1 MIGEWTCSIFSLTAA
16 LPLSEKLRARAFRV
30 RRDSPREFRQASHQ
44 IALRETKLIFGIK
57 ICVGHVHSS
66 LREMQGNQDS
76 QQEDPLKVYGRDL
89 VAEAEA
95 GRLDPVIGRDAEL
108 RRVIQILSRRTKN
121 NPVLI
126 GEPGV
131 GKTAIV
137 EALAQRIVRGDVPE
151 ALSGTRVVALDMA
164 ALIAGAKYRGEFE
177 ERLKGIIK
185 AVKESAGKI
194 ILFIDEIHTVLGAG
208 STSGES
214 MDAANILKPALA
226 RGELRCIGA
235 TTVDEYK
242 KHVEKDAA
250 FERRF
255 QQVYVSEPSVEET
268 ISILRGLR
276 PVYESFHG
284 VRVTDASLIAAA
296 QLSDRYIR
304 DRFLPDKAID
314 LLDEACSAIRVQL
327 DSQPEIIDRLERRK
341 LQLEIEETALQREKD
356 KASKQRL
363 ESVREEIAKIDEELR
378 PLKKKFEKEMQKVN
392 EVRHIRSKIEELKRK
407 AELAERRR
415 DLALASDLRF
425 GAIPE
430 LQSRLSQLTREIDEE
445 RSQRALHASSRLSGT
460 EAESAVLVSETVEPA
475 HIAEVVSRWTGIP
488 VSRLTQGERERLLH
502 LRERLMSRIVG
513 QAQAISAIADAI
525 LRSRAGFG
533 REQQPI
539 GSFLFLGPTGVGKTE
554 TAKALA
560 VELFDT
566 EKNIVRID
574 MSEYME
580 KHAVAR
586 LIGSPPGYVGYEE
599 GGQLTEAIR
608 RRPYSVVL
616 LDEVEKAHPE
626 VLNILLQVLDDGR
639 LTDGHGK
646 VVDFSNC
653 VIIMTSNIGS
663 KYILDLNGSA
673 KDAEP
678 FVMEEVRRTFRPEFL
693 NRLDA
698 IVLYNALG
706 EVQLAAIVRLQL
718 ADVGKRLARE
728 QIMLQCTD
736 AAVIRILN
744 EAKANPAYGARP
756 IRRFIEQE
764 LVTELSRMH
773 ISGELLSGGRVIVD
787 VDQRG
792 DWIFRVENP
801 SLMDDDE

>member
-1 MIGEWTCSIFSLTAA
+1 M
-16 LPLSEKLRARAFRV
+16 
-30 RRDSPREFRQASHQ
+30 QANT
-44 IALRETKLIFGIK
+44 E
-57 ICVGHVHSS
+57 
-66 LREMQGNQDS
+66 NQR
-76 QQEDPLKVYGRDL
+76 EDPLKLYGRDL

-95 GRLDPVIGRDAEL
+95 GKLDPVIGRDAEL

-164 ALIAGAKYRGEFE
+164 ALIAGAKFRGEFE
-177 ERLKGIIK
+177 ERLKGIVN
-185 AVKESAGKI
+185 AVKESAGKV

-208 STSGES
+208 ATSGES

-255 QQVYVSEPSVEET
+255 QQVYVSEPSVDET

-284 VRVTDASLIAAA
+284 VRVTDASLVAAA

-327 DSQPEIIDRLERRK
+327 DSQPEIIDRLERRR

-363 ESVREEIAKIDEELR
+363 ESVREEITKIDDELR

-392 EVRHIRSKIEELKRK
+392 EVRHIRSKIEDLKRK

-430 LQSRLSQLTREIDEE
+430 LQARLSQLTKEIDEE
-445 RSQRALHASSRLSGT
+445 RSQRASLSGKRRSGIET
-460 EAESAVLVSETVEPA
+460 EDAVLVSETVEPD

-502 LRERLMSRIVG
+502 LRQRLMSRVVG
-513 QAQAISAIADAI
+513 QEQAISAIADAI

-533 REQQPI
+533 RERQPI

-566 EKNIVRID
+566 EKNIVRVD

-580 KHAVAR
+580 KHSVAR

-616 LDEVEKAHPE
+616 LDEIEKAHPE
-626 VLNILLQVLDDGR
+626 VLNVLLQVLDDGR

-646 VVDFSNC
+646 VVDFTNC

-663 KYILDLNGSA
+663 KFILDLNGSA

-678 FVMEEVRRTFRPEFL
+678 FVLEEVRRSFRPEFL

-698 IVLYNALG
+698 IVVYNALG
-706 EVQLAAIVRLQL
+706 EVQLAAIVRMQL
-718 ADVGKRLARE
+718 AEVAKRLARE
-728 QIMLQCTD
+728 DIALQCMD
-736 AAVIRILN
+736 GAVLRILN
-744 EAKANPAYGARP
+744 EAKMNPAYGARP
-756 IRRFIEQE
+756 IKRFIEKE

-773 ISGELLSGGRVIVD
+773 VSGELLHGGRVIID

-792 DWIFRVENP
+792 DWIFKVDNP
-801 SLMDDDE
+801 SLMEDDD

>member
-1 MIGEWTCSIFSLTAA
+1 M
-16 LPLSEKLRARAFRV
+16 
-30 RRDSPREFRQASHQ
+30 SHVQ
-44 IALRETKLIFGIK
+44 QNHE
-57 ICVGHVHSS
+57 
-66 LREMQGNQDS
+66 E
-76 QQEDPLKVYGRDL
+76 QEDPLKAYGRDL

-95 GRLDPVIGRDAEL
+95 GKLDPVIGRDSEL

-151 ALSGTRVVALDMA
+151 ALSGARVVALDMA
-164 ALIAGAKYRGEFE
+164 SLVAGSKYRGEFE
-177 ERLKGIIK
+177 ERLKAVLK
-185 AVKESAGKI
+185 AVKDSNGKI
-194 ILFIDEIHTVLGAG
+194 VLFVDEVHTMLGAG
-208 STSGES
+208 SVGGSDS
-214 MDAANILKPALA
+214 LDAANILKPALA

-235 TTVDEYK
+235 TTLTEYK
-242 KHVEKDAA
+242 KHVEKDPA

-255 QQVYVSEPSVEET
+255 QVVYVSEPTVEET

-276 PVYESFHG
+276 PVYESYHG
-284 VRVTDASLIAAA
+284 VRVSDASVVAAA

-327 DSQPEIIDRLERRK
+327 DSQPEIIDTLERKR
-341 LQLEIEETALQREKD
+341 LQLEIEETALKQEKD

-363 ESVREEIAKIDEELR
+363 EVVREEIAKIDQELR
-378 PLKKKFEKEMQKVN
+378 PLKKRFAKEMEKID
-392 EVRHIRSKIEELKRK
+392 EVRQIRKKIDELTRK
-407 AELAERRR
+407 AEMAERQR

-430 LQSRLSQLTREIDEE
+430 LKARLTQLTREIDEE
-445 RSQRALHASSRLSGT
+445 RLRRANSFGRARQGGAEDEEDA
-460 EAESAVLVSETVEPA
+460 EALLVSETVEPE

-502 LRERLMSRIVG
+502 LRDRLMERVVG
-513 QAQAISAIADAI
+513 QNEAITLVANAI

-533 REQQPI
+533 RESMPI

-560 VELFDT
+560 VQLFDT
-566 EKNIVRID
+566 ERNIVRID

-580 KHAVAR
+580 KHSVSR
-586 LIGSPPGYVGYEE
+586 LIGAPPGYVGYDE

-626 VLNILLQVLDDGR
+626 VLDILLQVLDDGR
-639 LTDGHGK
+639 LTDGHGRL
-646 VVDFSNC
+646 VDFQNC
-653 VIIMTSNIGS
+653 VLILTSNVGS
-663 KYILDLNGSA
+663 RFILEMNGSA
-673 KDAEP
+673 LDAKP
-678 FVMEEVRRTFRPEFL
+678 LVMEEVQRTFRPEFL

-698 IVLYNALG
+698 IVLFNALS
-706 EVQLAAIVRLQL
+706 ELQLAAIVRMQL
-718 ADVGKRLARE
+718 ALVERRLARE
-728 QIMLQCTD
+728 YISVEVTD
-736 AAVIRILN
+736 AAVMRVMKESLV
-744 EAKANPAYGARP
+744 NPAYGARP
-756 IRRFIEQE
+756 IRRVIEQE
-764 LVTELSRMH
+764 LVTELSRLH
-773 ISGELLSGGRVIVD
+773 LKGELPSGSKALID
-787 VDQRG
+787 VDSTGEWVFRIERG
-792 DWIFRVENP
+792 RAME
-801 SLMDDDE
+801 DDL

>member
-1 MIGEWTCSIFSLTAA
+1 M
-16 LPLSEKLRARAFRV
+16 
-30 RRDSPREFRQASHQ
+30 QANT
-44 IALRETKLIFGIK
+44 E
-57 ICVGHVHSS
+57 
-66 LREMQGNQDS
+66 NQR
-76 QQEDPLKVYGRDL
+76 EDPLKLYGRDL

-95 GRLDPVIGRDAEL
+95 GKLDPVIGRDSEL
-108 RRVIQILSRRTKN
+108 RRLIQILSRRTKN

-151 ALSGTRVVALDMA
+151 ALSGTRVIALDMA
-164 ALIAGAKYRGEFE
+164 ALIAGAKFRGEFE
-177 ERLKGIIK
+177 ERLKGIVN
-185 AVKESAGKI
+185 AVKESAGKL

-208 STSGES
+208 ATSGES

-284 VRVTDASLIAAA
+284 VRVADASLVAAA

-356 KASKQRL
+356 KQSKQRL
-363 ESVREEIAKIDEELR
+363 ESVRDEISKIDDELR

-392 EVRHIRSKIEELKRK
+392 EVRHIRSKIEDLKRK
-407 AELAERRR
+407 AELAERHR

-430 LQSRLSQLTREIDEE
+430 LQARLGQLTKEIDEE
-445 RSQRALHASSRLSGT
+445 RSQRASLSGKRRSET
-460 EAESAVLVSETVEPA
+460 DAEDAVLVSETVEPE

-502 LRERLMSRIVG
+502 LRERLMSRVVG
-513 QAQAISAIADAI
+513 QEQAISAVADAI

-533 REQQPI
+533 RERQPI

-566 EKNIVRID
+566 EKNIVRVD

-580 KHAVAR
+580 KHSVAR
-586 LIGSPPGYVGYEE
+586 LIGSPPGYIGYEE
-599 GGQLTEAIR
+599 GGQLTETIR

-646 VVDFSNC
+646 VVDFTNC
-653 VIIMTSNIGS
+653 VIIMTSNVGS
-663 KYILDLNGSA
+663 KFILDLNGSA

-678 FVMEEVRRTFRPEFL
+678 FVMEEVRRSFRPEFL

-698 IVLYNALG
+698 IVVYNALG
-706 EVQLAAIVRLQL
+706 EVQLATIVRMQL
-718 ADVGKRLARE
+718 AEVGKRLARE
-728 QIMLQCTD
+728 EIAMQCTD
-736 AAVIRILN
+736 AAVLRILN
-744 EAKANPAYGARP
+744 EAKLNPAYGARP
-756 IRRFIEQE
+756 IKRFIEQE
-764 LVTELSRMH
+764 LITELSRMH
-773 ISGELLSGGRVIVD
+773 VSGELLSGGRVIID

-792 DWIFRVENP
+792 DWIFRVDNP
-801 SLMDDDE
+801 SLMEDDE